1 MPETLIRDVSYGDGV
16 SVRFPTLKNVEING
30 IVSTIGAKAESGNAF
45 PVKVELV
52 ESPADIRPGMTAQVI
67 FYFGESVDVPVY
79 LIPVSALD
87 TRIPIEQGKRVEGQV
102 PVFVVNNDTAEKRLV
117 TVRDIRG
124 NDLEV
129 VEGLATGDQLIV
141 AGVPFIEE
149 GQKVK
154 LWEPAYNL
162 PATINA
168 QQ

>member
-1 MPETLIRDVSYGDGV
+1 M
-16 SVRFPTLKNVEING
+16 
-30 IVSTIGAKAESGNAF
+30 
-45 PVKVELV
+45 
-52 ESPADIRPGMTAQVI
+52 
-67 FYFGESVDVPVY
+67 DVPVY